1 MKLDHVVGENCIQWT
16 GGVDNVGLTYS
27 LKFKTVSR
35 ITELMRIV
43 QSLIALAKTQ
53 TRLPADQSVSEG
65 PVAERGKTADLSV
78 YSKMVAEN
86 VSQNMELL
94 TTHAHAMAKE
104 SNNTH
109 VDISNVQ
116 QPLVLMDTNVHINIS
131 EVKIDNEPESVG
143 ANSKPRLR
151 TNTELGDPND
161 DLPAATAPQQ
171 ASSKDN
177 LGSEN
182 EIANTATKN
191 ALQCSKADSGLKS
204 PIGSM
209 EPNEAEGLHSNSSH
223 SVEVAT

>member
-16 GGVDNVGLTYS
+16 GGVDDVGLTYS
-27 LKFKTVSR
+27 LKFKNVSR

-65 PVAERGKTADLSV
+65 PVAERGKKADLSV
-78 YSKMVAEN
+78 YSKMVADKLP
-86 VSQNMELL
+86 QNMELL
-94 TTHAHAMAKE
+94 TTHAMVKE
-104 SNNTH
+104 SNNTR

-151 TNTELGDPND
+151 TNTELGDAND
-161 DLPAATAPQQ
+161 DLPVATAPQQ

-182 EIANTATKN
+182 KIANTVTKN
-191 ALQCSKADSGLKS
+191 ALQCSEADSGLKS

-209 EPNEAEGLHSNSSH
+209 EPNEAEGLRSNSSH
-223 SVEVAT
+223 SVDVAA